1 MKFQSSLHTCQCLLL
16 IVNVDRYRAR
26 ALLTSPSFISQMVHA
41 QIPVK
46 VIKKKGLTPNGAV
59 SEFYSLTVVV
69 KALRGV
75 KSFFSVV

>member
-1 MKFQSSLHTCQCLLL
+1 
-16 IVNVDRYRAR
+16 
-26 ALLTSPSFISQMVHA
+26 MVHA

-59 SEFYSLTVVV
+59 SEFYSLTVAV